1 MRVNMFDTEPS
12 VQDTLRRRLA
22 NGDCVAPIVDCIQ
35 QMRVEGVADS
45 VIAALLRHAA
55 DELDEAN
62 VGRGMTRRFS

>member
-1 MRVNMFDTEPS
+1 MSDIRALVHDS
-12 VQDTLRRRLA
+12 LRRQLA
-22 NGDCVAPIVDCIQ
+22 AGDCVAPIVDCIQ
-35 QMRVEGVADS
+35 KMRVEGVADS